1 MVCGLRECFGWR
13 VSSSVRIEAMA
24 WFPFVVAEES
34 LVAVSRIEH
43 GPAPLEASAD
53 NARVMPI
60 LDGANAHLVTFGQS
74 TLGGSLGLG
83 ARIRSRVPLPGA
95 ALGR

>member
-1 MVCGLRECFGWR
+1 M
-13 VSSSVRIEAMA
+13 RIEVWA
-24 WFPFVVAEES
+24 WFPFVLAEES
-34 LVAVSRIEH
+34 LVAVSHIEH

-83 ARIRSRVPLPGA
+83 ARIRSRVFGWRA
-95 ALGR
+95 FN